1 MKRLGVAAATTALA
15 VALSAGLAMAHPH
28 DRAEPGFVGPTG
40 TPIEA
45 SGGQAGVAHQGIQ
58 CAQDHGN
65 PHLGDLGLD
74 CPAG

>member
-1 MKRLGVAAATTALA
+1 MRRMVATIAATLLTLGVAAGPAL
-15 VALSAGLAMAHPH
+15 AHPH
-28 DRAEPGFVGPTG
+28 DQAHNGFVGPTG
-40 TPIEA
+40 TPVEA
-45 SGGQAGVAHQGIQ
+45 SDGTAGVAHRGIQ